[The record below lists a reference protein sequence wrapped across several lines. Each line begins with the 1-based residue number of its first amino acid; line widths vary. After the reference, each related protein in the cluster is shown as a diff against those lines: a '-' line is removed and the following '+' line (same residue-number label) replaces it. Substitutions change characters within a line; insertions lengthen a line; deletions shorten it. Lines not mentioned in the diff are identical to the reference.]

1 MISDQDRREAYE
13 LITEAVNNGASLPKA
28 CQCLGL
34 TDRTFRNWRKQI
46 TEGKELKDGRQDRSN
61 FKPRNA
67 LSEEERKTLIERL
80 TRPDVVDLSYA
91 QAFWTLLDKGE
102 YYGSLS
108 TIYRVMKDAGLN
120 ARRDGTRQGV
130 KRHKPTSF
138 EATGPN
144 QVWTWDIT
152 YLRDA
157 RYKGKFFYAY
167 AIVDVFSRLA
177 VHAKVYDADNTEYAR
192 TFLNEAFHKYGIRPR
207 SLVVYSNNGASMK
220 ANETKALL
228 EEWGIISSHSRPRVS
243 NDNPYSESFF
253 RSLRYTDRYPR
264 KGFESIEAAQ
274 QWLEGYLSRY
284 NEQSYHSGVNW
295 VTPKSRFD
303 GTEEAILKARKQ
315 VLEQAR
321 ERHPDRWISGRVRD
335 CTPSGSQWLNPDKPD
350 APKTE

>member
-1 MISDQDRREAYE
+1 M
-13 LITEAVNNGASLPKA
+13 NNGASLPKA

-138 EATGPN
+138 EATGPIKYHLSPGRTL
-144 QVWTWDIT
+144 QREVL
-152 YLRDA
+152 LRLCH
-157 RYKGKFFYAY
+157 RG
-167 AIVDVFSRLA
+167 RLQ
-177 VHAKVYDADNTEYAR
+177 
-192 TFLNEAFHKYGIRPR
+192 P
-207 SLVVYSNNGASMK
+207 
-220 ANETKALL
+220 
-228 EEWGIISSHSRPRVS
+228 PC
-243 NDNPYSESFF
+243 
-253 RSLRYTDRYPR
+253 
-264 KGFESIEAAQ
+264 
-274 QWLEGYLSRY
+274 
-284 NEQSYHSGVNW
+284 
-295 VTPKSRFD
+295 
-303 GTEEAILKARKQ
+303 
-315 VLEQAR
+315 
-321 ERHPDRWISGRVRD
+321 RVRQ
-335 CTPSGSQWLNPDKPD
+335 GLRRGQR
-350 APKTE
+350 